1 MHSDDVV
8 IIGAGIGG
16 LTLALALQRAG
27 IGVAIYEQVS
37 ELTEVGAGL
46 TVASNGTAVLQ
57 HLGLG
62 PAMRQFAMVPQR
74 GAIMHYSTGQV
85 LVDIPRGVT
94 QMKKYGSP
102 YCQMHR
108 ADLQQALLK
117 LILANDPGCI
127 HLEHTFVDL
136 SQTASGVTAKF
147 SNGRTANAG
156 ILVGC
161 DGIKSTVRARLFGAE
176 APVFTGYVAWR
187 GLVPMESLPDG
198 LIDPDSAIFTGPGHF
213 FTRYR
218 VSAGRLLNYVATAR
232 TDEWA
237 DEGWTVPSTVA
248 AVMQEFDA
256 FHPDIKTIIAAT
268 PAEECFKWGIFDR
281 PPLPAWTVGRAT
293 LLGDAAHPMTP
304 FLGQGAVMALED
316 AMVFARAVQAANTTI
331 DGLHD
336 YEIARRARTAFV
348 FEESRLS
355 GEQLTSFNPDAYDAE
370 VHRNEESLDL
380 AAYNA
385 VTVPIQPSA

>member
-1 MHSDDVV
+1 MQDTDILIV
-8 IIGAGIGG
+8 GAGIGG
-16 LTLALALQRAG
+16 LTLALALQQAG
-27 IGVAIYEQVS
+27 IRVAIYEQAA

-46 TVASNGTAVLQ
+46 TVASNGTAVLH

-62 PAMRQFAMVPQR
+62 PAMQEFAMVPKR
-74 GAIMHYSTGQV
+74 GAIKHYSSGKDI
-85 LVDIPRGVT
+85 VDIPRGDT
-94 QMKKYGSP
+94 QIKKYGAP

-117 LILANDPGCI
+117 AILANDPNCI
-127 HLEHTFVDL
+127 HLEHVFVDL
-136 SQTASGVTAKF
+136 EQTHSDVTAIF
-147 SNGRTANAG
+147 SNGNTVRAA

-161 DGIKSTVRARLFGAE
+161 DGIKSTVRARLFGE
-176 APVFTGYVAWR
+176 EDPRFSGYVAWR
-187 GLVPMESLPDG
+187 GLVPMESLPAG
-198 LIDPDSAIFTGPGHF
+198 LIDPDSAIFKGPGHF

-237 DEGWTVPSTVA
+237 DEGWTVPSTVDTIIR
-248 AVMQEFDA
+248 EFDA

-281 PPLPAWTVGRAT
+281 DPLPRWTMGRAT

-316 AMVFARAVQAANTTI
+316 AMIFARALKAADTLI
-331 DGLHD
+331 SGVRC
-336 YEIARRARTAFV
+336 YENARKERTAFV
-348 FEESRLS
+348 FAESRIS
-355 GEQLTSFNPDAYDAE
+355 GEQLTSFNSDAYESDAY
-370 VHRNEESLDL
+370 RNEETLDL

-385 VTVPIQPSA
+385 VTAPLT